1 MVVRQVKT
9 QSTFF
14 TIPNLLPVTNAN
26 IQRVAPKINV
36 AAMHNSVGTIESGN
50 VEMALP
56 EPKRLTIERKKKRKS
71 KKNVKRKRKT
81 TNKRKVKE

>member
-14 TIPNLLPVTNAN
+14 TIPNLLPATNAN
-26 IQRVAPKINV
+26 IQRVAPKIDV

-56 EPKRLTIERKKKRKS
+56 EPKRLTISRKKKRNKKNMKRKS
-71 KKNVKRKRKT
+71 KV